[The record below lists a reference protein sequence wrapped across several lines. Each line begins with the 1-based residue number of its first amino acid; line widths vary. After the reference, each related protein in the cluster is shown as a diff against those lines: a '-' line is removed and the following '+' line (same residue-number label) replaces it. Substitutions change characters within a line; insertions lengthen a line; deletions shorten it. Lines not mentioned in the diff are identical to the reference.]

1 MSKSKSDRFDNLLS
15 SPAIAAIVMR
25 QPLKPVEGDDAVIY
39 PPTFAPPKKGDPS
52 VYNIDSLDEK
62 DLSTSFNVSIDEKKR
77 SLRLESAKD
86 STMPP
91 NVCLIDSVG
100 SQANRMEPLFKHE
113 PYSELVPQI
122 KIHIK
127 TKEAD
132 ETVHLFDAGH
142 RIADAVARCT
152 EMLDEINDAFLKVR
166 SGDSEL
172 LARLAPTS
180 LVFGVWDSRGTQVKL
195 PRVVR
200 STIRALN
207 VHKLTRSAQY
217 TPALNYSKAGVLN
230 EKEAE
235 KGSEQGFSHVPAP
248 AALGGVLLGDDSK
261 VIREAVLSLS
271 ALRSLHAE
279 TDEMT
284 LKLRRYILGLSL
296 VMFTAPQEAL
306 LRMGCEL
313 TADPDNPAT
322 WEQVACTGERDTFV
336 LSHDEALEYAKAAA
350 KDFGVAEDR
359 TVKFD
364 VKKAK
369 DSLKKK

>member
-1 MSKSKSDRFDNLLS
+1 MSKLKSNHFDNLLT

-39 PPTFAPPKKGDPS
+39 PPTFADVG
-52 VYNIDSLDEK
+52 YNIDPLGD
-62 DLSTSFNVSIDEKKR
+62 
-77 SLRLESAKD
+77 KD
-86 STMPP
+86 SSMPP

-100 SQANRMEPLFKHE
+100 SQANRMEPLFKNA
-113 PYSELVPQI
+113 PYAGLVPQVQI
-122 KIHIK
+122 QVK

-132 ETVHLFDAGH
+132 TTVHLFDAGH
-142 RIADAVARCT
+142 RIADAVARC
-152 EMLDEINDAFLKVR
+152 
-166 SGDSEL
+166 SEL
-172 LARLAPTS
+172 YDDIKSAFTQVKSGNCEPLARLAPTS

-207 VHKLTRSAQY
+207 VHSLKRSATY
-217 TPALNYSKAGVLN
+217 FPAINYENAGIGGGEGDKKSSTEGL
-230 EKEAE
+230 AGALDS
-235 KGSEQGFSHVPAP
+235 GSP
-248 AALGGVLLGDDSK
+248 GGVLLCDDSK

-271 ALRSLHAE
+271 ALRALRAE
-279 TDEMT
+279 TNDDT
-284 LKLRRYILGLSL
+284 LKLQRYILGLSL

-313 TADPDNPAT
+313 TGDPDNPAT
-322 WEQVACTGERDTFV
+322 WEQVTCTGDRDTFA
-336 LSHDEALEYAKAAA
+336 LTHDDALDFAKAVA
-350 KDFGVAEDR
+350 KDFGVSDDR

-364 VKKAK
+364 TKKAK

>member
-1 MSKSKSDRFDNLLS
+1 MSEFKPDHFDNLLT

-39 PPTFAPPKKGDPS
+39 PPTFADVG
-52 VYNIDSLDEK
+52 YNID
-62 DLSTSFNVSIDEKKR
+62 TIDHNG
-77 SLRLESAKD
+77 SANK
-86 STMPP
+86 S

-100 SQANRMEPLFKHE
+100 SQANRMEPIFKNP
-113 PYSELVPQI
+113 PYAKLVPQI
-122 KIHIK
+122 QIHIK

-132 ETVHLFDAGH
+132 KMVHLFDAGH
-142 RIADAVARCT
+142 RIADAVARCS
-152 EMLDEINDAFLKVR
+152 ELLGEINDAFKQAQA
-166 SGDSEL
+166 GDCEP

-180 LVFGVWDSRGTQVKL
+180 LVFGVWDSRGTQVKM

-217 TPALNYSKAGVLN
+217 TPAMNYSQAGVLS
-230 EKEAE
+230 EEEAK

-248 AALGGVLLGDDSK
+248 ATLGGVLLDAESR

-271 ALRSLHAE
+271 ALRALRAA
-279 TDEMT
+279 TDETT
-284 LKLRRYILGLSL
+284 LRLRRYILGLSL

-313 TADPDNPAT
+313 TADPDNPAV
-322 WEQVACTGERDTFV
+322 WEQVDCAGKREQFT
-336 LSHDEALEYAKAAA
+336 LSHADALAFAQAAA
-350 KDFGVAEDR
+350 NEFGVAEGR
-359 TVKFD
+359 TVEFS
-364 VKKAK
+364 VKMAK
-369 DSLKKK
+369 ESLKKK

>member
-1 MSKSKSDRFDNLLS
+1 MSKYKSDHFDDLLS
-15 SPAIAAIVMR
+15 SPMCAAIVMR
-25 QPLKPVEGDDAVIY
+25 QPLIPVEGDNAVIY
-39 PPTFAPPKKGDPS
+39 PPTFLDVGKNG
-52 VYNIDSLDEK
+52 YNIDTLDTN
-62 DLSTSFNVSIDEKKR
+62 DLKQPN
-77 SLRLESAKD
+77 
-86 STMPP
+86 

-100 SQANRMEPLFKHE
+100 SQANRMEPLFKCK

-122 KIHIK
+122 QVHVK
-127 TKEAD
+127 TKA
-132 ETVHLFDAGH
+132 TYQKFHLFDAGH
-142 RIADAVARCT
+142 RIADALARCS
-152 EMLDEINDAFLKVR
+152 ELLGEINDAFLEVKLGKYE
-166 SGDSEL
+166 S

-180 LVFGVWDSRGTQVKL
+180 LVFGVWDSRGTHVKL

-207 VHKLTRSAQY
+207 VHELTRSATY
-217 TPALNYSKAGVLN
+217 FPAINYDTIGIGGGDGDKKASTAGL
-230 EKEAE
+230 A
-235 KGSEQGFSHVPAP
+235 GALDSSAP
-248 AALGGVLLGDDSK
+248 GGVLLDDNSK

-271 ALRSLHAE
+271 ALRAIRDDS
-279 TDEMT
+279 DENT

-313 TADPDNPAT
+313 TADPNNPAI
-322 WEQVACTGERDTFV
+322 WEQVVCTGERESFELKHED
-336 LSHDEALEYAKAAA
+336 ALEFAKAAT

-359 TVKFD
+359 IVDFD

>member
-1 MSKSKSDRFDNLLS
+1 MSKMKSNRFDNLLS

-39 PPTFAPPKKGDPS
+39 PPTFADVG
-52 VYNIDSLDEK
+52 YNIDTLNSE
-62 DLSTSFNVSIDEKKR
+62 
-77 SLRLESAKD
+77 D
-86 STMPP
+86 SSEHN
-91 NVCLIDSVG
+91 NVCLVDSVG
-100 SQANRMEPLFKHE
+100 SQANRMEPLFKNE
-113 PYSELVPQI
+113 PYSDLVPQI
-122 KIHIK
+122 QIHVK
-127 TKEAD
+127 TKEVD
-132 ETVHLFDAGH
+132 TMVHLFDAGH

-152 EMLDEINDAFLKVR
+152 GMIGEINDAFLKVR
-166 SGDSEL
+166 SGDSEP

-207 VHKLTRSAQY
+207 VHELTRSAQY
-217 TPALNYSKAGVLN
+217 TPALNYSQAGVLN

-235 KGSEQGFSHVPAP
+235 KGSVQGFSHVPAP
-248 AALGGVLLGDDSK
+248 ATLGGVLLSEDSK

-271 ALRSLHAE
+271 ALRSLRAE
-279 TDEMT
+279 TDEGT

-322 WEQVACTGERDTFV
+322 WEQVACSGERDTFV
-336 LSHDEALEYAKAAA
+336 LSHDDALEYAKAAA

-359 TVKFD
+359 TVEFD